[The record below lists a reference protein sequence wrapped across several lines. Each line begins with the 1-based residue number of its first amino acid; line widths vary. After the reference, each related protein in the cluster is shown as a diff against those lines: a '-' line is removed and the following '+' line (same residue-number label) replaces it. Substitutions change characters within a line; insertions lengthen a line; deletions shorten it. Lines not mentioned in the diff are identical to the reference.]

1 MLAPNFTAGEFLK
14 HCPVT
19 VMDTVMQMQKFRN
32 VKKEPVTVTGAG
44 LSGNILITSGKTS
57 SGASVRIKSEVK
69 PGTLPVY
76 GPRAELSPAAL
87 TKLYSAG
94 DYKNFNTAEK
104 LILAALCQNG
114 FKEGPGNDTPFG
126 KEMGLNNTPW
136 CAVYY
141 HWCLKVA
148 YALEGKEPPVP
159 FKPEYSNSRYTLEKA
174 PVIVTDPALFQPG
187 SAVVWKRKGSSVAGH
202 TAILT
207 LNDPVRR
214 HMFFIEG
221 NMSDAVRIIKR
232 GYDNLTSG
240 DLILYG
246 AAQYISDKASDDLS
260 NNKPENP
267 QNESYT

>member
-19 VMDTVMQMQKFRN
+19 VMDTVIQMQKFRDM
-32 VKKEPVTVTGAG
+32 KKEPVTVTGAG
-44 LSGNILITSGKTS
+44 LAGNILITSGKTA
-57 SGASVRIKSEVK
+57 SGASVRIRSEVN
-69 PGTLPVY
+69 PANLPVY
-76 GPRAELSPAAL
+76 GPKAELSPAAL
-87 TKLYSAG
+87 TRLYSVNG
-94 DYKNFNTAEK
+94 YKNFNTAEK

-114 FKEGPGNDTPFG
+114 FKEGNNNDTPFG
-126 KEMGLNNTPW
+126 KDMGLNNTPW

-148 YALEGKEPPVP
+148 CALEGKEPPVP
-159 FKPEYSNSRYTLEKA
+159 FKPEYSNSRYTLERA
-174 PVIVTDPALFQPG
+174 PVMVTDPSLFQPG
-187 SAVVWKRKGSSVAGH
+187 SAVVWKRKGSSTAGH

-232 GYDNLTSG
+232 DYDNLTSG

-246 AAQYISDKASDDLS
+246 AAQYLPDTAAGIITNGKAE
-260 NNKPENP
+260 KVT
-267 QNESYT
+267 NESYT